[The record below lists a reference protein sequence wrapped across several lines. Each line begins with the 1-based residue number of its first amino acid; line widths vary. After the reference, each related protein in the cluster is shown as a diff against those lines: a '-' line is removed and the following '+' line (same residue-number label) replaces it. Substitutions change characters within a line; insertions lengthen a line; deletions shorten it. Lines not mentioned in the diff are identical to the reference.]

1 MNEVTIKG
9 EIKFVDEVRE
19 FGNNG
24 FRKHQ
29 VVVET
34 GDGRW
39 DNPVPVEFTKDSI
52 EKSQDLQVGDKVSI
66 DARVNGREWTGK
78 DGVTKWF
85 TSRNGYKVEKEGGGG
100 EKAVD
105 EPDSSS
111 FDTYDEYND
120 GVEDE
125 VF

>member
-1 MNEVTIKG
+1 MNEVTISGK
-9 EIKFVDEVRE
+9 IKFVDEVRE
-19 FGNNG
+19 FGSNG

-39 DNPVPVEFTKDSI
+39 DNPIPVEFTKDYI
-52 EKSQDLQVGDKVSI
+52 ELSKDLKVGDEVQIMSRI
-66 DARVNGREWTGK
+66 NGREWQGK

-85 TSRNGYKVEKEGGGG
+85 TTISGYKITKENTDTGDDPS
-100 EKAVD
+100 A
-105 EPDSSS
+105 S
-111 FDTYDEYND
+111 FDTYDEYAEELE
-120 GVEDE
+120 ED

>member
-1 MNEVTIKG
+1 MNEVTISGK
-9 EIKFVDEVRE
+9 IKFVDEVRE

-39 DNPVPVEFTKDSI
+39 DNPIPVDFTKENI
-52 EKSQDLQVGDKVSI
+52 ELSKDLQVGDQVKIESRI
-66 DARVNGREWTGK
+66 NGREWQGK

-85 TSRNGYKVEKEGGGG
+85 TSVTGFKITKENSGI
-100 EKAVD
+100 ESD
-105 EPDSSS
+105 PSSS
-111 FDTYDEYND
+111 YETYDEYAD
-120 GVEDE
+120 DLEED

>member
-1 MNEVTIKG
+1 MD
-9 EIKFVDEVRE
+9 EIRE
-19 FGNNG
+19 YGNNG

-39 DNPVPVEFTKDSI
+39 DNPVPVEFTKDAI
-52 EKSQDLQVGDKVSI
+52 EKSQSLKIGDKVSI

-85 TSRNGYKVEKEGGGG
+85 TSINGYKVEKDGGQSD
-100 EKAVD
+100 VPD

-111 FDTYDEYND
+111 FDTYDEYD
-120 GVEDE
+120 DEVEDD